1 MKKTI
6 EEQIA
11 DQTIITDGYIKAEGA
26 LASIVT
32 EDPQGILSAISQ
44 AIEAEI
50 EVLARLY
57 TIAEA

>member
-11 DQTIITDGYIKAEGA
+11 DQTVITDGYIKAEGA
-26 LASIVT
+26 LVSIVT
-32 EDPQGILSAISQ
+32 EDPQDILSAISQ
-44 AIEAEI
+44 AIEVEL